1 MTRINLV
8 EPHELTD
15 QHLFA
20 EFREIKM
27 VPKALR
33 RSLDAARRRSSDP
46 LAYVLDRIPPAFT
59 LNTGHV
65 AFFYDKG
72 LYLRLRYVDIIAEL
86 SRRGTHTFNT
96 DSPLDPDNVFK
107 GLPSAFNMDYT
118 PTADALSLIRS
129 RIAEKIALRPGWY
142 RYYGEVI

>member
-1 MTRINLV
+1 MTRINIV

-33 RSLDAARRRSSDP
+33 RSLDAAKRRSPDP
-46 LAYVLDRIPPAFT
+46 LAYVLDRTPPVFT
-59 LNTGHV
+59 LNAGHV
-65 AFFYDKG
+65 AFFYNKG
-72 LYLRLRYVDIIAEL
+72 LFLRLRYADLIAEL
-86 SRRGTHTFNT
+86 SRRGTHTFNV

-107 GLPSAFNMDYT
+107 GLPSSFHSDYT
-118 PTADALSLIRS
+118 PTRDALALIRS

-142 RYYGEVI
+142 RYYGETI